1 VLLNLFDYEAN
12 AERALPPRVW
22 DAIAG
27 GAKDEIT
34 TRRNRLA
41 FHELLLRPRR
51 LRNVD
56 GRSQAT
62 TVLGETISLPVM
74 LSPAG
79 VHNIAHPDGEKA
91 TAIGAGRA
99 GTLLMLSTFS
109 SFTIEEVAAVATGPL
124 WFQLYYQR
132 DTAESLLRRAASA
145 GYKAIVITVDVP
157 VASPKERDLR
167 HTGPTRTWPP
177 VDSAN
182 LDETQSDQQRHAY
195 QEAQLTFGELADLK
209 SVTSLPLV
217 IKGIMTAEDARDAV
231 DAGADAI
238 LVSNHGGRV
247 FDGSL
252 SSIEALPEVVAAVG
266 TRAEIYLDS
275 GIRRG
280 TDVIKALALGARAV
294 SVGRPFFYG
303 LAAGGADGVVGVLE
317 ILRAEI
323 DSAMANCGVTSFD
336 QIDASV
342 VRVPDHW
349 IETVTRAQAATLR

>member
-1 VLLNLFDYEAN
+1 MLINLFDYEAN
-12 AERALPPRVW
+12 AERALPPQIW
-22 DAIAG
+22 DAIVG

-41 FHELLLRPRR
+41 FHELLLRPRY
-51 LRNVD
+51 LRSVD
-56 GRSQAT
+56 GRSLAT
-62 TVLGETISLPVM
+62 TVLGEPISLPVM

-79 VHNIAHPDGEKA
+79 VHTIAHPDGEKA

-109 SFTIEEVAAVATGPL
+109 SVSIEDVAAVATGPL
-124 WFQLYYQR
+124 WFQLYFQR

-145 GYKAIVITVDVP
+145 GYGAIVVTVDVP
-157 VASPKERDLR
+157 VASPKERDIR
-167 HTGPTRTWPP
+167 HTGVTPSWPP
-177 VDSAN
+177 VSSAN
-182 LDETQSDQQRHAY
+182 LDEIQSDQQRHAY
-195 QEAQLTFGELADLK
+195 QEAHLTFGELGDLK
-209 SVTSLPLV
+209 TVTSLPLV

-247 FDGSL
+247 FDASL
-252 SSIEALPEVVAAVG
+252 SSIEALPEIVAAVG
-266 TRAEIYLDS
+266 TRAEVYLDS

-294 SVGRPFFYG
+294 SIGRPLFYG
-303 LAAGGADGVVGVLE
+303 LAAGGADGVAAVLE
-317 ILRAEI
+317 ILRSEI
-323 DSAMANCGVTSFD
+323 DSAMANCGVTSLD
-336 QIDASV
+336 EIDSSL

-349 IETVTRAQAATLR
+349 TELVTRAQAPTLR